1 MNTSLKMTAPQPT
14 AQGEFMNHDMNLM
27 NPRRHGRHG
36 GGRRVVE
43 EEEMAARVTRISMT
57 YEQD

>member
-1 MNTSLKMTAPQPT
+1 
-14 AQGEFMNHDMNLM
+14 M

-43 EEEMAARVTRISMT
+43 EEEMAARVTRIS
-57 YEQD
+57 